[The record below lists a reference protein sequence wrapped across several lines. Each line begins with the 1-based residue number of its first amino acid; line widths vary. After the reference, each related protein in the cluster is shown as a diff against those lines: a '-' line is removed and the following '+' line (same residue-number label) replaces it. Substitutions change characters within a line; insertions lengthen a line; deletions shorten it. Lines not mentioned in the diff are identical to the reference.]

1 MFYSSKNKVLQLDQK
16 SMDYVTFGKGK
27 KSLVIIP
34 GLGDG
39 LQTVKG
45 MAQILALSYR
55 KFATA
60 YQVYVFSRINEL
72 PENYTTRDMATDI
85 AEAMD
90 VLGLKTVAVI
100 GISQGGMIAQWL
112 AADFPER
119 VEKLILTVTTAKL
132 NNLGRERITRW
143 LELSQIGAYKELML
157 DIASHSYTAKS
168 FGKFKFLY
176 QIMGIFG
183 RIKDKQRIVI
193 QAISCIRHDS
203 LAILGNINC
212 PTLIIG
218 AEEDDVLGVEAS
230 IELHHHIKDGQ
241 LTILPDCGHALY
253 EQHKDYQKRVLVFL
267 ES

>member
-1 MFYSSKNKVLQLDQK
+1 M
-16 SMDYVTFGKGK
+16 
-27 KSLVIIP
+27 
-34 GLGDG
+34 
-39 LQTVKG
+39 
-45 MAQILALSYR
+45 LALVYR
-55 KFATA
+55 GFAAA

-90 VLGLKTVAVI
+90 VLGLTVAVI
-100 GISQGGMIAQWL
+100 GISQGGMLAQRL

-143 LELSQIGAYKELML
+143 LELSQTGAYKELIF
-157 DIASHSYTAKS
+157 DIVSHSYTAKS
-168 FGKFKFLY
+168 FGKFKYLY
-176 QIMGIFG
+176 RIMGIFG
-183 RIKDKQRIVI
+183 RIKDKQRIAI
-193 QAISCIRHDS
+193 QAISCLRHDS
-203 LAILGNINC
+203 LAVLGKIKR

-218 AEEDDVLGVEAS
+218 AEEEDVLGVGAS
-230 IELHHHIKDGQ
+230 LELHQHIKDSQ

-253 EQHKDYQKRVLVFL
+253 EQHKDFQKRVLVFL

>member
-1 MFYSSKNKVLQLDQK
+1 M
-16 SMDYVTFGKGK
+16 GKGR
-27 KSLVIIP
+27 SLFIIP

-39 LQTVKG
+39 LATVKG
-45 MAQILALSYR
+45 MAQMLALAYR
-55 KFATA
+55 EFATA

-85 AEAMD
+85 AEAMEE
-90 VLGLKTVAVI
+90 VLGLKRMAVL
-100 GISQGGMIAQWL
+100 GISQGGMLAQRL

-143 LELSQIGAYKELML
+143 LELSQTGAYKELIF
-157 DIASHSYTAKS
+157 DIVSHSYTAKS
-168 FGKFKFLY
+168 FGKFKYLY
-176 QIMGIFG
+176 RIMGIFG
-183 RIKDKQRIVI
+183 RIKDKQRIAI
-193 QAISCIRHDS
+193 QAISCLRHDS
-203 LAILGNINC
+203 LAVLGKIKR

-218 AEEDDVLGVEAS
+218 AEEDDVLGVGAS
-230 IELHHHIKDGQ
+230 LELHQHIKDSQ

-253 EQHKDYQKRVLVFL
+253 EQHKDFQKRVLVFL